1 MIVKDEADMLPAFL
15 AKAQGLW
22 DELVVVDT
30 GSRDTTVA
38 ILEAAGAKVLHRPWQ
53 HDFALARNY
62 SLEAATGDWV
72 LVLDP
77 DEHVSAQFVAQARAL
92 LSNTGAGAATVN
104 MQNLREDGHV
114 QSEHIVRMFRRHET
128 IRFRHAIH
136 EDLADTLLPQLRASG
151 LELLHLEGP
160 IEHHGYHR
168 AHAHAR
174 GKKERDTAII
184 EATLARN
191 PQDVYLHYK
200 LLELARFWG
209 DEDSA
214 RRAAPQALEAWNH
227 TPDSALGYWAGELAV
242 MMVDAMAS
250 GQADQALDQLRPL
263 SEQLPDSPAIAY
275 RMGELLESLNR
286 FEEARFAFERAMQV
300 QGPVINKQVRTVR
313 PLMGLVRLGI
323 ATDNMEMA
331 LTHLRSAQ
339 HIAPKDPE
347 VAFTAGLLLAPA
359 QTSVH

>member
-30 GSRDTTVA
+30 GSRDATVA
-38 ILEAAGAKVLHRPWQ
+38 ILEAAGARVLHRPWQ
-53 HDFALARNY
+53 NDFALARNY
-62 SLEAATGDWV
+62 SLEAALGDWI

-77 DEHVSAQFVAQARAL
+77 DEHVSPEFVVQARAL
-92 LSNTGAGAATVN
+92 LSNAGAGAATVN

-114 QSEHIVRMFRRHET
+114 QSEHIVRMFRRHEAV
-128 IRFRHAIH
+128 RFRHAIH
-136 EDLADTLLPQLRASG
+136 EDLADTLLPQLRG
-151 LELLHLEGP
+151 CGMEMVHLQGT

-174 GKKERDTAII
+174 GKKERDTSII
-184 EATLARN
+184 QATLARD
-191 PQDVYLHYK
+191 PQDLYLHYK
-200 LLELARFWG
+200 LLEQARFWG
-209 DEDSA
+209 DEEIA
-214 RRAAPQALEAWNH
+214 RRAAPQALAAWNRA
-227 TPDSALGYWAGELAV
+227 PDSALGYWAGELAV
-242 MMVDAMAS
+242 MMVDGVTLGETEQS
-250 GQADQALDQLRPL
+250 LGRLQAL
-263 SEQLPDSPAIAY
+263 SAKLPDSPAIAY
-275 RMGELLESLNR
+275 RLGELLESLNR
-286 FEEARFAFERAMQV
+286 FDEARLAFESAMKV
-300 QGPVINKQVRTVR
+300 HGPVINRQLRTVR

-339 HIAPKDPE
+339 QMAPKDPE

-359 QTSVH
+359 QASVH